1 MSISDILGVGILGS
15 IAAIVVLVVVI
26 GRSVDSIRKS
36 KQKEK
41 EVDQIIHQSMTSSTA
56 TFRAQGRGGDPVR

>member
-1 MSISDILGVGILGS
+1 MSLSDILGVGILGS
-15 IAAIVVLVVVI
+15 VAAIVVLVVVI

-56 TFRAQGRGGDPVR
+56 TFRAPGRGGDPVR